1 MTNKL
6 AVAKFIEACRL
17 ASNTE
22 HHKRINYPRTGSNNL
37 WFHSMGGDMLALQ
50 SYGLHFTLCYYD
62 VDKRNYLV
70 NCYNMS
76 NTTTLHRNALLK
88 QLEGE
93 PYVYYFDA
101 PNSLRHN
108 HYEALD
114 KIVAGEYLLHT
125 SMKALREYRK
135 DIVKKIKEAL

>member
-22 HHKRINYPRTGSNNL
+22 YYKRRNYPRTGSHNL
-37 WFHSMGGDMLALQ
+37 WFHSMGRNMLALQ

-62 VDKRNYLV
+62 VETRSYLV
-70 NCYNMS
+70 NCYNIS
-76 NTTTLHRNALLK
+76 NTTTLHRNTLLK

-93 PYVYYFDA
+93 PCVFYFDA

-108 HYEALD
+108 HYEAYD
-114 KIVAGEYLLHT
+114 KIVAGEYPLHP
-125 SMKALREYRK
+125 SMGELKRYRK
-135 DIVKKIKEAL
+135 QPKEQQYE